1 MGFVIHEKQLASW
14 RVQMSENASG
24 VTNVRREIAIIAGP
38 KDWGDTR
45 ESWLARVP
53 RKVKT
58 VSFRTVKALWY
69 GEIHDDNHWAA
80 RDIKRAAEHIEFQK
94 EAQAHADRIQT
105 AITHFRHQDAE
116 FYGEEI
122 ARLERVISR
131 IRAVDR
137 T

>member
-1 MGFVIHEKQLASW
+1 
-14 RVQMSENASG
+14 MSESSSG
-24 VTNVRREIAIIAGP
+24 AKNVRREIAIVAGP

-80 RDIKRAAEHIEFQK
+80 RDIRRAAELIEAQK
-94 EAQAHADRIQT
+94 EATAHASRIQS
-105 AITHFRHQDAE
+105 AIAARRLADPDF
-116 FYGEEI
+116 FGEEI
-122 ARLERVISR
+122 DRLERVLSR
-131 IRAVDR
+131 IGSLDRA
-137 T
+137 